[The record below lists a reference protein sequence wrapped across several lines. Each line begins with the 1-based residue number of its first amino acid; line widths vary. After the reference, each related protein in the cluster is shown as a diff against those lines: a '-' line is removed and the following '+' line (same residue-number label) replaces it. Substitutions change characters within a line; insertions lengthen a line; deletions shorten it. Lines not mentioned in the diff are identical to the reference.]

1 MARMGETP
9 RFGSGRPDRRRQPAR
24 LRCRWEDNIKVNL
37 QEIKW
42 RGGCWVG
49 LAQDKDR
56 LRALVIAVLNLW
68 VT

>member
-42 RGGCWVG
+42 RGGAG
-49 LAQDKDR
+49 LVW
-56 LRALVIAVLNLW
+56 LRIRIGCGLL
-68 VT
+68 